1 MIAAV
6 VAAATLT
13 KPQYQVLL
21 DRANAR
27 VTASESAAHRGL
39 TPNASQVKIAR
50 LLDAM
55 AATEA
60 ANARMFAVARPPA
73 AAVAA
78 NRLLVRGERLFAS
91 EQRAFAARIK
101 RAPSRSAAQRILSGP
116 GPQLG
121 PRLLDRA
128 IAQLHALGYR

>member
-13 KPQYQVLL
+13 KPQYQALL

-27 VTASESAAHRGL
+27 VTASETAAHRGL
-39 TPNASQVKIAR
+39 TPNASQAKVAR

-55 AATEA
+55 AATEEG
-60 ANARMFAVARPPA
+60 NARMFAVARPPA

-78 NRLLVRGERLFAS
+78 NRLLVRGERLFAR
-91 EQRAFAARIK
+91 EQRAFAARIR
-101 RAPSRSAAQRILSGP
+101 RAPSRAVARRILSGP

-121 PRLLDRA
+121 PHLLDRA